1 MVEYIQASGLL
12 PRTLAGSPA
21 TKWDRSMLEQD
32 WNLPH
37 FGLVKHWQL
46 HHLYSIVLCH
56 GLLLD
61 KPGQKLFSCFTTPIW
76 SIAAET
82 NIWMNDLPD
91 WNFCKLT
98 MFTVCMYL
106 TNIVIYIY
114 IILPL
119 RTYPFDQSIY
129 SLQLSFG
136 NLSRGPLVIKSNLF
150 PTIKLQIPSRERSH
164 VPPWEKEKH
173 LQKCRLGGDMLVP
186 RMVPFGSFWDD
197 VTWHH

>member
-114 IILPL
+114 HTASTHI
-119 RTYPFDQSIY
+119 
-129 SLQLSFG
+129 
-136 NLSRGPLVIKSNLF
+136 
-150 PTIKLQIPSRERSH
+150 
-164 VPPWEKEKH
+164 
-173 LQKCRLGGDMLVP
+173 
-186 RMVPFGSFWDD
+186 SFWQIHIQF
-197 VTWHH
+197 TAQFWKPLEGSPCHQKQPFPNY

>member
-114 IILPL
+114 ISYCLYAHILLTNPY
-119 RTYPFDQSIY
+119 TVY
-129 SLQLSFG
+129 SSVLET
-136 NLSRGPLVIKSNLF
+136 SRGVPLSSKATFSQLLNYKYPPGNDHMSHLGKRKNIFKSAG
-150 PTIKLQIPSRERSH
+150 
-164 VPPWEKEKH
+164 WEGI
-173 LQKCRLGGDMLVP
+173 C
-186 RMVPFGSFWDD
+186 
-197 VTWHH
+197 